1 MKARDMQ
8 DCLLGHGIKP
18 SVQRLAVME
27 YLKTHC
33 THPTADEIFSAL
45 SPKMPTLSRTTVYN
59 TLRLLAS
66 RGAVLSLDIDGKNTR
81 FDGDTRPHAHWLCR
95 GCGAVR
101 DLPLPVDSRS
111 LTVRFEKGTVDEVQ
125 LYYKGYCE
133 NCRMQSE
140 G

>member
-1 MKARDMQ
+1 MQ

-66 RGAVLSLDIDGKNTR
+66 RGAVLSLDIDGKIPVSTEIPGPMPIG
-81 FDGDTRPHAHWLCR
+81 FAGVAAPCATCR
-95 GCGAVR
+95 C
-101 DLPLPVDSRS
+101 RS
-111 LTVRFEKGTVDEVQ
+111 TPGV
-125 LYYKGYCE
+125 
-133 NCRMQSE
+133 
-140 G
+140 

>member
-45 SPKMPTLSRTTVYN
+45 SPNRIQK
-59 TLRLLAS
+59 
-66 RGAVLSLDIDGKNTR
+66 I
-81 FDGDTRPHAHWLCR
+81 
-95 GCGAVR
+95 
-101 DLPLPVDSRS
+101 
-111 LTVRFEKGTVDEVQ
+111 
-125 LYYKGYCE
+125 
-133 NCRMQSE
+133 
-140 G
+140 

>member
-18 SVQRLAVME
+18 SVQRLA
-27 YLKTHC
+27 
-33 THPTADEIFSAL
+33 
-45 SPKMPTLSRTTVYN
+45 
-59 TLRLLAS
+59 
-66 RGAVLSLDIDGKNTR
+66 
-81 FDGDTRPHAHWLCR
+81 
-95 GCGAVR
+95 
-101 DLPLPVDSRS
+101 LPLPVDSRS
-111 LTVRFEKGTVDEVQ
+111 LTVRFEEGTVDEVQ

>member
-1 MKARDMQ
+1 MGVQDVQ

-33 THPTADEIFSAL
+33 THPT
-45 SPKMPTLSRTTVYN
+45 
-59 TLRLLAS
+59 LRLLAK

-111 LTVRFEKGTVDEVQ
+111 LTVRLEGGTVDEVQ

-133 NCRMQSE
+133 NCRMQSK

>member
-45 SPKMPTLSRTTVYN
+45 SPTMPVRG
-59 TLRLLAS
+59 RDGR
-66 RGAVLSLDIDGKNTR
+66 RGAALL
-81 FDGDTRPHAHWLCR
+81 
-95 GCGAVR
+95 
-101 DLPLPVDSRS
+101 
-111 LTVRFEKGTVDEVQ
+111 
-125 LYYKGYCE
+125 
-133 NCRMQSE
+133 
-140 G
+140 